1 MTCIH
6 SCLLAFLCQ
15 VIFAIALLLA
25 RHLCAVF
32 FPTLPLFS
40 GQGKYWFVSIPTEQ
54 FSVTVPSA
62 GRLLGYHAYLL
73 SRAQALAGSIN
84 LVGTSAQSH
93 LLVMSLI
100 EKNDHVRKLIM

>member
-1 MTCIH
+1 M
-6 SCLLAFLCQ
+6 
-15 VIFAIALLLA
+15 
-25 RHLCAVF
+25 
-32 FPTLPLFS
+32 
-40 GQGKYWFVSIPTEQ
+40 SIPTEQ

-62 GRLLGYHAYLL
+62 SRLQGYHGYLL
-73 SRAQALAGSIN
+73 CRAQALAGSIN

>member
-1 MTCIH
+1 M
-6 SCLLAFLCQ
+6 LCFSQ
-15 VIFAIALLLA
+15 PSLF
-25 RHLCAVF
+25 
-32 FPTLPLFS
+32 FS

-54 FSVTVPSA
+54 FGVTVPSA
-62 GRLLGYHAYLL
+62 GRLQGYHGYLL

-100 EKNDHVRKLIM
+100 RKNDHVRKLIM